1 LIHFY
6 KRAAMSN
13 QEFARNASAVATNIQ
28 KLVQNVSSMQRMLV
42 HVDSQGDALRQQLRQ
57 LQHYTGQL
65 ARDTAQ
71 QLKLLTDQ
79 QPYGDAGAKLQRER
93 LQDEFT
99 KALDNFQ
106 RVQREAA
113 EKERQKLE
121 AVRQDQ
127 EVNLPGPGESF
138 NGQSQ
143 TQMILEEE
151 DRLRELAD
159 RERAMRELESDI
171 TDVNTIFK
179 ELATIVHEQGEVID
193 SIESNIESTAVQ
205 VTTGTEELRAAA
217 VYQNKARRKKII
229 LAFIGLIILA
239 ILIAIIATQLS
250 N

>member
-1 LIHFY
+1 
-6 KRAAMSN
+6 MSN
-13 QEFARNASAVATNIQ
+13 QEFTRNAAAVATNIQ

-65 ARDTAQ
+65 ARDTAS

-79 QPYGDAGAKLQRER
+79 QPLGDQGAKIQRER

-127 EVNLPGPGESF
+127 EVNLPGPGDGF

-151 DRLRELAD
+151 DRLRELAE

-179 ELATIVHEQGEVID
+179 VSLKLVNENVIKRFVGA
-193 SIESNIESTAVQ
+193 SNNSP
-205 VTTGTEELRAAA
+205 RAG
-217 VYQNKARRKKII
+217 R
-229 LAFIGLIILA
+229 
-239 ILIAIIATQLS
+239 S
-250 N
+250 NRQYRE

>member
-1 LIHFY
+1 
-6 KRAAMSN
+6 MSN
-13 QEFARNASAVATNIQ
+13 QEFARNAAAVATNIQ

-65 ARDTAQ
+65 ARDTAT

-79 QPYGDAGAKLQRER
+79 QPLGDPGAKIQRER

-127 EVNLPGPGESF
+127 EVNLPGPGDGF

-179 ELATIVHEQGEVID
+179 V
-193 SIESNIESTAVQ
+193 
-205 VTTGTEELRAAA
+205 
-217 VYQNKARRKKII
+217 K
-229 LAFIGLIILA
+229 
-239 ILIAIIATQLS
+239 
-250 N
+250 